1 MLGHIN
7 LSLGLTHDTVDED
20 EDKVEKD
27 DEAERAQEDNTVD
40 RVDLH
45 PAFFGAT
52 SWKIQQ
58 SLLLDILKDDEV
70 ICTWSLTLV
79 IGVFPGCGRRR
90 KRSFVEKFMIGVL
103 ARLPLRNILWI
114 GKPMTPSSASSFW
127 KRTPISLE
135 LREKYKRTL
144 HHALLKQHLQGT
156 QNFEF

>member
-52 SWKIQQ
+52 S
-58 SLLLDILKDDEV
+58 
-70 ICTWSLTLV
+70 
-79 IGVFPGCGRRR
+79 
-90 KRSFVEKFMIGVL
+90 
-103 ARLPLRNILWI
+103 
-114 GKPMTPSSASSFW
+114 
-127 KRTPISLE
+127 
-135 LREKYKRTL
+135 
-144 HHALLKQHLQGT
+144 
-156 QNFEF
+156 